1 MQIAVSVYFLAA
13 FFLLVLP
20 LDWFLS
26 AAAAAV
32 FHELCHILVLYGLQ
46 GKMIRIQVGVRG
58 CVMET
63 DRIEEK
69 KQFLSI
75 VAGPL
80 GSFSL
85 VLWCR
90 VMPKLAICGL
100 FHGLYNMIPL
110 LPLDGGRLLQ
120 LFLQRY
126 FPDQAQRVMDL
137 TAVGICILILLGG
150 IWFSAV
156 VLEEIWPLLLAFV
169 WVIKALPRKN
179 PCKPLLF

>member
-26 AAAAAV
+26 AATAAV
-32 FHELCHILVLYGLQ
+32 FHELCHILVLYALQ
-46 GKMIRIQVGVRG
+46 GKIIKIQVGVRG
-58 CVMET
+58 CMMET
-63 DRIEEK
+63 DRIDEK

-75 VAGPL
+75 LAGPL

-90 VMPKLAICGL
+90 VIPKLAICGL

-126 FPDQAQRVMDL
+126 FPIHAQCIMHS
-137 TAVGICILILLGG
+137 TAMGICILFLFGG

-156 VLEEIWPLLLAFV
+156 VFEEIWPLLIVFF
-169 WVIKALPRKN
+169 WIRKALPRKN
-179 PCKPLLF
+179 PCKPLTF